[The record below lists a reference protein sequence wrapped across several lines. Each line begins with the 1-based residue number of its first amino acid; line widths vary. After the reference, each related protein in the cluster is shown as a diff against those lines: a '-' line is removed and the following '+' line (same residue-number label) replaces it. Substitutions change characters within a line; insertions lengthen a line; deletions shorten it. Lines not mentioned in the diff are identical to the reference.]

1 MNSQKFSTEPICD
14 QISDL
19 IPAYALGAADPEER
33 ALVEANLARCPQAQA
48 ALAEY
53 QAITENFLF
62 SIPPSTPPAHLAA
75 KIGAALDV
83 SSVPAPK
90 TTARPGSAGWLAQL
104 TSWLTPRG
112 WNTSSVAAPLAA
124 LVLLVIVV
132 FGGAYSIFQFS
143 RLNSQQM
150 VLLERI
156 DAQAALIAQQ
166 GEILQDQTSVLV
178 MLSAGNA
185 YRAELPPTEGSDP
198 EATAAALYD
207 PQGNQAFVYVRNFP
221 ALDVDQTYQIW
232 LIQGETRVN
241 GGTFN
246 VDHYGRGIHVLWN
259 RERIGSF
266 DAIGITAEPVGGS
279 DSPTSPPV
287 VRGQLTAGVPV
298 YGQ

>member
-1 MNSQKFSTEPICD
+1 MNSQKFSTESICD

-19 IPAYALGAADPEER
+19 IPAYALGAADAEER
-33 ALVEANLARCPQAQA
+33 ALVEANLARCPEAQA

-53 QAITENFLF
+53 QALTENFLF
-62 SIPPSTPPAHLAA
+62 SIPPATPPAHLAA
-75 KIGAALDV
+75 KIAAALDAP
-83 SSVPAPK
+83 SVPEPQI
-90 TTARPGSAGWLAQL
+90 TARPGSSGWLAQL
-104 TSWLTPRG
+104 TSWLTPQG
-112 WNTSSVAAPLAA
+112 WNASPVAA
-124 LVLLVIVV
+124 LVLVAIVV
-132 FGGAYSIFQFS
+132 FGGVYSIFQFS

-150 VLLERI
+150 ALLERI

-185 YRAELPPTEGSDP
+185 YRAQLPPAEGSDP
-198 EATAAALYD
+198 EVTAAALYD
-207 PQGNQAFVYVRNFP
+207 PQGNQVFIYASNFP
-221 ALDVDQTYQIW
+221 ILDVNQTYQIW
-232 LIQGETRVN
+232 LIQGETRVS

-259 RERIGSF
+259 REMIGTF
-266 DAIGITAEPVGGS
+266 DAIGITAEPAGGS